1 MPLEWC
7 VRRKV
12 WVWAGA
18 GTRIST
24 GTVGAMG
31 KKVKEPKNTKLARV
45 DAVEAP
51 DSKKREREG
60 LPDKQM
66 LLIGKAIADPRRME
80 ILRAISQDRATCGDL
95 IQRTGVSAATLSH
108 HMKELEHAGLIETCK
123 DGRFLQATLHK
134 KTWKSYV
141 ASLKAIA
148 G

>member
-1 MPLEWC
+1 M
-7 VRRKV
+7 
-12 WVWAGA
+12 
-18 GTRIST
+18 

-31 KKVKEPKNTKLARV
+31 KKAKEAKSIKEQRAEAVPGPGPKR
-45 DAVEAP
+45 
-51 DSKKREREG
+51 REREG
-60 LPDKQM
+60 LQDKQM

-80 ILRAISQDRATCGDL
+80 ILRAIAQDKATCGDL
-95 IQRTGVSAATLSH
+95 LQRTGVTAATLSH

-148 G
+148 S